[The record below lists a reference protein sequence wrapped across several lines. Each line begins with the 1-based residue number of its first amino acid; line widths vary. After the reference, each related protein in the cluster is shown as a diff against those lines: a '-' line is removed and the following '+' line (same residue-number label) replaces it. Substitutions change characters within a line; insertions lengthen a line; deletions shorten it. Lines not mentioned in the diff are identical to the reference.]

1 MSRSEVSA
9 VDDAEW
15 ALWDAFGAMHAQLG
29 RELDR
34 RLQRD
39 AGISQGD
46 YAVMLAL
53 FRAPERSLRPGPLGE
68 QIGWEKSR
76 LSHQLTRMVGRGLVE
91 RIECDTDGRGSVI
104 VLTNAG
110 RLAMLRAMRDHAV
123 AIRSL
128 FLDLLEP
135 DEKHAIASVSA
146 RVLERLAETDER
158 PAS

>member
-1 MSRSEVSA
+1 MTATEVSEV
-9 VDDAEW
+9 DEAEW
-15 ALWDAFGAMHAQLG
+15 ALWDAFGAMHARLA

-39 AGISQGD
+39 AGISQSD

-53 FRAPERSLRPGPLGE
+53 FRASERRLRPGALGE

-104 VLTNAG
+104 VLTNTG
-110 RLAMLRAMRDHAV
+110 RLALLRAMRDHAV

-135 DEKHAIASVSA
+135 EQKQAIADASA
-146 RVLERLAETDER
+146 RVLERLVETDGR
-158 PAS
+158 GAS